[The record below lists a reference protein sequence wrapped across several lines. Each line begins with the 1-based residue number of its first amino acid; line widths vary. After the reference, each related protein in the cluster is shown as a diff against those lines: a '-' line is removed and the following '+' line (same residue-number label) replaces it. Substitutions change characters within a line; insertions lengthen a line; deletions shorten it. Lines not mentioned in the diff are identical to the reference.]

1 MQDQT
6 DFLPS
11 APSSGVQSEALKP
24 LFKTSLGTPG
34 LKLGVINFSLEC
46 HKERRRNVASFQRRF
61 WSVKSLFWEG
71 APLNGSIKIP
81 ILELD
86 PDARIRVEDV
96 RLLLNHNSRP
106 YLLSFLELRMAPQAV
121 PTNPPTIQALVSVS
135 RSYNKP
141 PHHNNFD

>member
-1 MQDQT
+1 
-6 DFLPS
+6 
-11 APSSGVQSEALKP
+11 
-24 LFKTSLGTPG
+24 
-34 LKLGVINFSLEC
+34 
-46 HKERRRNVASFQRRF
+46 
-61 WSVKSLFWEG
+61 
-71 APLNGSIKIP
+71 
-81 ILELD
+81 
-86 PDARIRVEDV
+86 V